1 MRKCL
6 CVVSLVLI
14 LMVSTSALAAVP
26 QPETA
31 ADAPALT
38 RGGEFAAMLV
48 KAAELEGDGEP
59 SEILVQHGIMKGVPG
74 KGDDSLRPPFHG
86 RSSCFSCQN
95 LRVSRCHIPARQHGH
110 TFAPPRSLGLQ
121 CVRLA
126 GSSWHRV
133 R

>member
-38 RGGEFAAMLV
+38 RGEFAAMLV

-74 KGDDSLRPPFHG
+74 KGDDSSPHFTG

-95 LRVSRCHIPARQHGH
+95 LRVS
-110 TFAPPRSLGLQ
+110 
-121 CVRLA
+121 
-126 GSSWHRV
+126 
-133 R
+133 